1 MRYEKPAIQ
10 SPAHRIAFLDG
21 LRGVAIAMV
30 VATHAMAYAGVDDSI
45 VAFLSFWVQSIAVP
59 PFFLVD
65 GFPTYSKP
73 PRNMMYKI
81 LKDIQGTSSRLALR
95 AQ

>member
-1 MRYEKPAIQ
+1 MGYEKPAIQ

-65 GFPTYSKP
+65 GFLFVRSA
-73 PRNMMYKI
+73 RNPQFSYMDYCAR
-81 LKDIQGTSSRLALR
+81 SARRALDVF
-95 AQ
+95 